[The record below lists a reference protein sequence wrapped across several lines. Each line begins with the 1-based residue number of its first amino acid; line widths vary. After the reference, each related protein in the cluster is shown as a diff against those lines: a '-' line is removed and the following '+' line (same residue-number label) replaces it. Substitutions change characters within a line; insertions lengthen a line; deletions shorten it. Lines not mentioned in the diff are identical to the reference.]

1 MVIIRLMG
9 GLGNQMQQYAL
20 YHKFISMGKEACLDT
35 SWFAPDI
42 QQGMKAPRSREIDT
56 FPGVSYK
63 EADASMIQTVKGG
76 DSLKDKLMRKVRH
89 SVIVEDRMYY
99 PDLLDRDNVYLEGY
113 WAAEK
118 YYRDEFPLLRK
129 QFSFDLSE
137 MSEEARR
144 MVDIIQQ
151 ADHPVS
157 VHIRRGDYLDPENMA
172 LFGNIATDSY
182 YEKAFSYIRE
192 TIPGAVFFI
201 FSDDPGYT
209 AGKYG
214 QDSDC
219 HIVNVNHGDKNR
231 FDMYLMSLCTS
242 HICANSTFSFWGAR
256 LDPTHGTSGVCIR
269 PTIQKNTQTF
279 DINIMRDLWRWWT
292 FIDPNGKIYEV

>member
-20 YHKFISMGKEACLDT
+20 YHKFISMGKDAYLDT
-35 SWFAPDI
+35 SWFAPDV
-42 QQGMKAPRSREIDT
+42 QQGMKAPRSKEIDAFT
-56 FPGVSYK
+56 GVSYK
-63 EADASMIQTVKGG
+63 EADAAVIQAVKGG
-76 DSLKDKLMRKVRH
+76 DCLKDKLMRKIRH
-89 SVIVEDRMYY
+89 TVIVEDRMFF

-118 YYRDEFPLLRK
+118 YYRDEFPLLRR

-137 MSEEARR
+137 MSEEACKMADQIR
-144 MVDIIQQ
+144 QS
-151 ADHPVS
+151 DHPVS

-182 YEKAFSYIRE
+182 YEAAFSYIRKR
-192 TIPGAVFFI
+192 ISDAVFFI
-201 FSDDPGYT
+201 FSDDPEYT

-219 HIVNVNHGDKNR
+219 YIVDVNHGDRNR

-292 FIDPNGKIYEV
+292 FIDPRGKIYEV